1 MSEEMPTTEQVKK
14 DLQSVRENLTFL
26 IEYQAS
32 WSILIKARY
41 DALRKVGFDKKQS
54 LEIVKARGTGA

>member
-1 MSEEMPTTEQVKK
+1 MDGERVSLNELEKGLADIRKNFAT
-14 DLQSVRENLTFL
+14 L

-41 DALRKVGFDKKQS
+41 DALLKVGFDKKQA
-54 LEIVKARGTGA
+54 LEIVKARGITG